1 MLGTKH
7 ITPGAAKVAP
17 RVELKASE
25 TYEVLANALV
35 ALRQE
40 VNGVLLIAFLY
51 EVVIGIELRQF
62 EEGDAATGERV
73 KAQACCIA
81 GITPHLLGILVK
93 ISAFGSIVSLRLCW
107 STYCDKQKEK
117 TPSDCL
123 A

>member
-7 ITPGAAKVAP
+7 VTPGAAKVAP

-40 VNGVLLIAFLY
+40 VNGVLLIAVLY

-81 GITPHLLGILVK
+81 GITPHLLGILIE
-93 ISAFGSIVSLRLCW
+93 ISAFRSHVSLRLRR
-107 STYCDKQKEK
+107 STYCDKQKEE